1 MTVPTD
7 RLAVLRHRLAAL
19 LATRPTDPRSLFP
32 GLPAAETPDPPTEE
46 ETP

>member
-32 GLPAAETPDPPTEE
+32 GLPAETPAPEE
-46 ETP
+46 ETPR